1 MRVTYGVE
9 VDEAE
14 EDYLGIAEAAMT
26 SFSSAFTPGKHLV
39 EALPVLRFLPSWFPG
54 TSGFRREAKELM
66 RTMLQLRD
74 VPWRAAMT
82 AMVCCQKLLRKLF
95 GVLTGVLG
103 GIDRLQ
109 NKGVAPPSMVSGL
122 MSSLSQGKGEGAEEG
137 DDSEEAIIKNAAGN
151 AYGGGADTVSMA
163 IPSSTLGIDT
173 LFQPADVVDRSM
185 VLRGHGSL
193 P

>member
-54 TSGFRREAKELM
+54 TSGFRDEAKELM

-74 VPWRAAMT
+74 VPWRAAIT

-95 GVLTGVLG
+95 GVLMGVPRRDQPASEQG
-103 GIDRLQ
+103 
-109 NKGVAPPSMVSGL
+109 
-122 MSSLSQGKGEGAEEG
+122 SSTSLYGFRAHGFPEPGEG
-137 DDSEEAIIKNAAGN
+137 
-151 AYGGGADTVSMA
+151 
-163 IPSSTLGIDT
+163 
-173 LFQPADVVDRSM
+173 
-185 VLRGHGSL
+185 RGSGRGR
-193 P
+193 